1 MTSVIVVRITP
12 PASAGSILSF
22 ERSIG
27 RNAPEKAA
35 TTRFVIIARAMIRLK
50 SKSENQ

>member
-1 MTSVIVVRITP
+1 MTSVIVVKITP
-12 PASAGSILSF
+12 PARAGSILSF
-22 ERSIG
+22 ERSNG

-35 TTRFVIIARAMIRLK
+35 TIRLVIIASAIMRLK

>member
-1 MTSVIVVRITP
+1 MTSVIVLRITP

-22 ERSIG
+22 ERRIG

-35 TTRFVIIARAMIRLK
+35 TTRLVIIAREL
-50 SKSENQ
+50 